1 MGLRTWLGLKKPPKH
16 DFRLRKR
23 TDRYRDL
30 KNLRGGEA
38 LERFIRYDEVATVLD
53 IGSGPG
59 RHAALIRE
67 AGKSVTTLSL
77 APPADVLS
85 DYLTYRAPQCFDGI
99 WASHVL
105 EHQPNVN
112 LFLRKCYDDLR
123 MGGVLAVSVPPLN
136 HNLVDGHLSLWN
148 AGVLLY
154 NLIIAGFDCSKARVG
169 GYEYDISVIVRKVPA
184 RLPDDLRYDAGDIRK
199 IAHLFPFAAAQG
211 VDGRLGDIDWD
222 L

>member
-16 DFRLRKR
+16 AFRLRKR
-23 TDRYRDL
+23 TDRYTDL
-30 KNLRGGEA
+30 KNFRGGEA
-38 LERFIRYDEVATVLD
+38 LERFLRYDDVRTVLD

-67 AGKSVTTLSL
+67 SGRTVTTLSL
-77 APPADVLS
+77 TPPADILS
-85 DYLTYRAPQCFDGI
+85 DYLTYRPPGQFDGI

-112 LFLRKCYDDLR
+112 LFLRKCFDDLR
-123 MGGVLAVSVPPLN
+123 RDGVLAVSVPPLN
-136 HNLVDGHLSLWN
+136 HNLVDGHLTLWN

-184 RLPDDLRYDAGDIRK
+184 RLPDDLRYDAGDIEK
-199 IAHLFPFAAAQG
+199 IAHLFPFAASQG
-211 VDGRLGDIDWD
+211 ADGRVGDIDWA